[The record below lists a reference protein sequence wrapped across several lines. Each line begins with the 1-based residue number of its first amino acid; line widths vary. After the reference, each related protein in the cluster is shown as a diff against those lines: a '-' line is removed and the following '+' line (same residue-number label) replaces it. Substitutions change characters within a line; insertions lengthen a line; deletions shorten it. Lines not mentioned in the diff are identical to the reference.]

1 MHLCRPDRHVGT
13 VTRVMKLTPVLLAL
27 LLLGAAAAHAQTW
40 LTDPAFGARRDA
52 YGPGAHMDAT
62 GRLYHDAVPGQGQ
75 VLELAPVQPNAYGPG
90 VGMDAFGRPVVPSYP
105 APGGAGAAR

>member
-1 MHLCRPDRHVGT
+1 MTTLRT
-13 VTRVMKLTPVLLAL
+13 LAVL
-27 LLLGAAAAHAQTW
+27 LLLAGAASAQSW

-52 YGPGAHMDAT
+52 YGLGAHMDAT

-75 VLELAPVQPNAYGPG
+75 VLELAPVQPNAYAPG

-105 APGGAGAAR
+105 GEGGRE